1 MRDLPGLVFDTN
13 TLISGLLLPDSL
25 PAHAVKK
32 GIHEGKIMVSGDTLN
47 ELAEVLSRAKF
58 DRYISL
64 ENRKE
69 YFRYFGRVVEK
80 VEIIRKTKACRD
92 PKDNKFLEV
101 AINGQAEIIISGGKD
116 LLILHPYQSIQIVTP
131 AQYMNPRYVSP

>member
-25 PAHAVKK
+25 PARAVKK
-32 GIHEGKIMVSGDTLN
+32 GIHEGKIMVSGDTLS

-69 YFRYFGRVVEK
+69 YFRYFARIVEK
-80 VEIIRKTKACRD
+80 IEIIRRINSCRD

-101 AINGQAEIIISGGKD
+101 AINGQAEIIITGDKD
-116 LLILHPYQSIQIVTP
+116 LLILHPYHSIQIVTP
-131 AQYMNPRYVSP
+131 AQYL

>member
-13 TLISGLLLPDSL
+13 TLISGLLLPGSQ
-25 PAHAVKK
+25 PARAVKK
-32 GIHEGKIMVSGDTLN
+32 GIHEGKIIVSDETLN

-80 VEIIRKTKACRD
+80 VEIIRKIKACRD
-92 PKDNKFLEV
+92 PNDNKFLEL
-101 AINGQAEIIISGGKD
+101 AINGQAEVIISGDKD
-116 LLILHPYQSIQIVTP
+116 LLILHPYQSIQIITP
-131 AQYMNPRYVSP
+131 AQYLNKK

>member
-25 PAHAVKK
+25 PARAVKK

-64 ENRKE
+64 ENRQE
-69 YFRYFGRVVEK
+69 YFRYFARIVEK
-80 VEIIRKTKACRD
+80 IEIIRRINSCRD

-101 AINGQAEIIISGGKD
+101 AINGQAEIIITGDKD
-116 LLILHPYQSIQIVTP
+116 LLILHPYHSIQIVTP
-131 AQYMNPRYVSP
+131 AQYL

>member
-1 MRDLPGLVFDTN
+1 MRDLPRVVFDTN

-25 PAHAVKK
+25 PARAVKK
-32 GIHEGKIMVSGDTLN
+32 GIYEGKIIVSGDTLN

-80 VEIIRKTKACRD
+80 VEILRKIKACRD
-92 PKDNKFLEV
+92 PKDNKFLDA
-101 AINGQAEIIISGGKD
+101 AINGQAEVIITGDKD
-116 LLILHPYQSIQIVTP
+116 LLILHPYQSIQIITP
-131 AQYMNPRYVSP
+131 AQYLNKK

>member
-13 TLISGLLLPDSL
+13 TLISGLLLPDSE

-32 GIHEGKIMVSGDTLN
+32 GIHEGKIIVSSDTLN

-58 DRYISL
+58 DRYISH

-80 VEIIRKTKACRD
+80 VEIIRKIKACRD
-92 PKDNKFLEV
+92 PKDNKFLEL
-101 AINGQAEIIISGGKD
+101 AINGQAEVIITGDKD
-116 LLILHPYQSIQIVTP
+116 LLILHPYQSIQIITP
-131 AQYMNPRYVSP
+131 AQYLNKK

>member
-25 PAHAVKK
+25 PARAVKK

-69 YFRYFGRVVEK
+69 YFRYFARVVEK
-80 VEIIRKTKACRD
+80 VEIIRKIKACRD
-92 PKDNKFLEV
+92 PKDNKFLELT
-101 AINGQAEIIISGGKD
+101 INGQAEVIITGDKD
-116 LLILHPYQSIQIVTP
+116 LLILHPYQSIQIITP
-131 AQYMNPRYVSP
+131 AQYLNPR

>member
-13 TLISGLLLPDSL
+13 TLISGLLLPSSQ
-25 PAHAVKK
+25 PARAVKK

-47 ELAEVLSRAKF
+47 ELAEVLSRAIF

-69 YFRYFGRVVEK
+69 YFRYFARIVEK
-80 VEIIRKTKACRD
+80 IEIIRRINSCRD

-101 AINGQAEIIISGGKD
+101 AINGQAEIIITGDKD
-116 LLILHPYQSIQIVTP
+116 LLILHPYHSIQIVTP
-131 AQYMNPRYVSP
+131 AQYL

>member
-13 TLISGLLLPDSL
+13 TLISGLLLPDSE
-25 PAHAVKK
+25 PARAVKK
-32 GIHEGKIMVSGDTLN
+32 GIYEGKIIVSGDTLN

-80 VEIIRKTKACRD
+80 VEIIRKIKACRD
-92 PKDNKFLEV
+92 PKDNKFLEL
-101 AINGQAEIIISGGKD
+101 AINGQAETIITGDKD
-116 LLILHPYQSIQIVTP
+116 LLILHPYQSIQIITP
-131 AQYMNPRYVSP
+131 AQYLNKK